1 MEKAK
6 KFQDLV
12 VWQKSHQL
20 ALKVYKLT
28 QGFPAIEKFGLI
40 SQMRRASVSIPANIA
55 EGFVKN
61 GKKDKMHF
69 YNIAQGS
76 LEELKY
82 YFILSEDFR
91 YCDSGEEL
99 RHFSDEIGK
108 MLSGL
113 IHSIRKAS

>member
-20 ALKVYKLT
+20 VLQIYRLT
-28 QGFPAIEKFGLI
+28 QRFPEAERFGLI

-55 EGFVKN
+55 EGFTKM
-61 GKKDKMHF
+61 GKKDKAHY

-82 YFILSEDFR
+82 YFILSEDIG
-91 YCDSGEEL
+91 YCESNKEL
-99 RHFSDEIGK
+99 RDLADEIGK
-108 MLSGL
+108 MLNGL
-113 IHSIRKAS
+113 INSVRSVP